1 MRRGILTV
9 VMIGAGLL
17 LVIIISV
24 SSFSSGSG
32 ESNKVYAGELYEVV
46 EGSFVVSVPAS
57 GELAAKDQIN
67 IHNLLE
73 SNAVI
78 IELVD
83 EGSIVSSG
91 DVLVRF
97 NDEAIRETIN
107 QSELN
112 VTEAQN
118 ALDTSRSNL
127 VVAEKQR
134 DSDLAAKQ
142 LAIDLA
148 DLALSAWKEG
158 EDVAKRQQLQLAVQT
173 AEKDYA
179 RLFKKHESSVMLYEQ
194 KFLSK
199 DELDRDEIAL
209 LNSEA
214 TLKKAKLDVEVYE
227 NYTFKQQ
234 KQKKNSD
241 YQQAIDELDR
251 ARDRH
256 LSHVNNLQAT
266 VSAKENRLVSR
277 VSKLDKTNTQLEA
290 CVIRSPDKG
299 MVIYATSMGD
309 RRDMG
314 EPLKIGTKLWR
325 NELVMTIP
333 DTSNMIARAK
343 VNEALSGLVLAGQKA
358 TVSCDAYPDD
368 VFDGEVLSVGIL
380 AEGGGWRDPN
390 RRDYTVEIKIENPN
404 NVALKPSMRCSSEI
418 YVENVESVLFVP
430 IHAIHRDG
438 STAWAWVQDGG
449 GYSQK
454 EIVFGRF
461 SEAYAEIVSGLSLGD
476 VVLLRE
482 PLPSQMLGRLS
493 LENGK

>member
-1 MRRGILTV
+1 
-9 VMIGAGLL
+9 
-17 LVIIISV
+17 
-24 SSFSSGSG
+24 
-32 ESNKVYAGELYEVV
+32 
-46 EGSFVVSVPAS
+46 
-57 GELAAKDQIN
+57 
-67 IHNLLE
+67 
-73 SNAVI
+73 
-78 IELVD
+78 
-83 EGSIVSSG
+83 
-91 DVLVRF
+91 
-97 NDEAIRETIN
+97 
-107 QSELN
+107 
-112 VTEAQN
+112 
-118 ALDTSRSNL
+118 
-127 VVAEKQR
+127 
-134 DSDLAAKQ
+134 
-142 LAIDLA
+142 
-148 DLALSAWKEG
+148 
-158 EDVAKRQQLQLAVQT
+158 
-173 AEKDYA
+173 
-179 RLFKKHESSVMLYEQ
+179 
-194 KFLSK
+194 
-199 DELDRDEIAL
+199 
-209 LNSEA
+209 
-214 TLKKAKLDVEVYE
+214 
-227 NYTFKQQ
+227 
-234 KQKKNSD
+234 
-241 YQQAIDELDR
+241 
-251 ARDRH
+251 
-256 LSHVNNLQAT
+256 
-266 VSAKENRLVSR
+266 
-277 VSKLDKTNTQLEA
+277 
-290 CVIRSPDKG
+290 

-314 EPLKIGTKLWR
+314 EPLKIGTRLWR